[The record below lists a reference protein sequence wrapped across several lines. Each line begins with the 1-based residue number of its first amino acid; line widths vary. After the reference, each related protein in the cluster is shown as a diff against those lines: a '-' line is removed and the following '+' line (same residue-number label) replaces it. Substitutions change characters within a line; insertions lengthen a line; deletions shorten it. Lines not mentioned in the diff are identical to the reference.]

1 VIVGAEVAC
10 AGAEAELL
18 ALAKRSS
25 LVALRDEGRRRHL
38 ASIDAEELHRRQ
50 HRARRWR
57 HWRDDTGMV
66 NMAGALPPEL
76 GVGLV
81 NRLEAE
87 TDRIRRAARRQGS
100 DEPRAAH
107 MADALVGLLLGQGKS
122 KARGTELVVVCDL
135 RAWRRGR
142 AESDEV
148 CHVIGGGPVPVSVAK
163 ELAADSFLKAV
174 IHDGV
179 RIQTVAHFGRRIPA
193 ELRTALDLGSPPG
206 LEGASCAEEGCGRRY
221 GLEWDHVDPLANG
234 GATSYANLQPCC
246 WPHHRAKTRG
256 TARRDCSERE

>member
-1 VIVGAEVAC
+1 MP
-10 AGAEAELL
+10 
-18 ALAKRSS
+18 KRW
-25 LVALRDEGRRRHL
+25 
-38 ASIDAEELHRRQ
+38 HRRQ

-66 NMAGALPPEL
+66 NMAGALPPHV
-76 GVGLV
+76 GVPLV

-122 KARGTELVVVCDL
+122 KARGTERVVVCDP

-148 CHVIGGGPVPVSVAK
+148 CHVIGRGSVPVSVAK
-163 ELAADSFLKAV
+163 ELAADSFLKPSSTTECVSRPSPTSAGAYPPSSALLWISDLRRGWRGRAV
-174 IHDGV
+174 P
-179 RIQTVAHFGRRIPA
+179 RR
-193 ELRTALDLGSPPG
+193 D
-206 LEGASCAEEGCGRRY
+206 
-221 GLEWDHVDPLANG
+221 VD
-234 GATSYANLQPCC
+234 GATAWSGITGSSGQWRGHLLCEPPALLLA
-246 WPHHRAKTRG
+246 HHRAKTE
-256 TARRDCSERE
+256 RDREAGLLGGGGGGRPPP